1 MFPNTRLSQV
11 LLAFATLIF
20 ALAIALPPVSFRI
33 TDVGVRVNGTAV
45 SVVGNSSAHQRD
57 ARATALHFGAC
68 KFVGHGGVCVHKELS
83 WDRAHG
89 LHLAAELTSRPPS
102 AI

>member
-20 ALAIALPPVSFRI
+20 ALALALPPVTFRI
-33 TDVGVRVNGTAV
+33 TDLGVRVNGVGV
-45 SVVGNSSAHQRD
+45 SLVGESAAHQRD
-57 ARATALHFGAC
+57 ATTTALHFSAC
-68 KFVGHGGVCVHKELS
+68 KFVGSNGVCVHKELS

-89 LHLAAELTSRPPS
+89 LHLAAELSSRPQS
-102 AI
+102 EI

>member
-20 ALAIALPPVSFRI
+20 ALAIALPPVSLRI

-45 SVVGNSSAHQRD
+45 SLVGDGAAHQHD
-57 ARATALHFGAC
+57 VTGTALHFGAC
-68 KFVGHGGVCVHKELS
+68 KSVGSRGVCVHKKLS